1 MRNPSNVCSNTRRQH
16 QATCVAASALALA
29 VSAFQSQA
37 QPYPTKPI
45 RYIVPFGAGAAPD
58 TVARILA
65 DRLTRMWNQQVIVEN
80 RVGVAGTLGAG
91 SVAKSPPD
99 G

>member
-1 MRNPSNVCSNTRRQH
+1 MHKPSNTRGTSETFSLL
-16 QATCVAASALALA
+16 ACIGSTALAL
-29 VSAFQSQA
+29 STNLLQA
-37 QPYPTKPI
+37 QPYPSKPI

-80 RVGVAGTLGAG
+80 RVGVAGTLGAA
-91 SVAKSPPD
+91 SVAK
-99 G
+99 